1 MDQDRHGASS
11 STVTGSGR
19 LRYNRGLALLTA
31 FLFPV
36 LMILGCWQ
44 LMRADEKTDALQV
57 LELRRGEPPL
67 PLASIVADSPEELD
81 RRQVELYG
89 HYLSDR
95 DFLLDNRIHEGR
107 VGFELISAF
116 QDDGGTVVLV
126 NRGWLPG
133 LRTRDQLPVP
143 PRFEQNLRLHGE
155 IYLARDRRRL
165 PLLPAGTWPK
175 LIQAVDTQAMGRLL
189 GSRVYPHVVRLR
201 EGQPSALEA
210 DWPAVNIQPERHVAY
225 AVQWFM
231 MGAALLAIFLFGG
244 TNFIDWYKNRG
255 RGGEADD

>member
-1 MDQDRHGASS
+1 MDQERHGASAG
-11 STVTGSGR
+11 TVTGSGR

-31 FLFPV
+31 FLFPL

-44 LMRADEKTDALQV
+44 LMRADEKAEALQV
-57 LELRRGEPPL
+57 LEFRRQEPPL
-67 PLASIVADSPEELD
+67 PLTNIVADSPDELD

-89 HYLSDR
+89 QYLPDR
-95 DFLLDNRIHEGR
+95 DFLLDNRIYGGR

-116 QDDGGTVVLV
+116 QDDDGAVVLV

-143 PRFEQNLRLHGE
+143 PRFEEKLRLHGE

-165 PLLPAGTWPK
+165 PLLPTGAWPK
-175 LIQAVDTQAMGRLL
+175 LIQAVDTAAMGRLL
-189 GSRVYPHVVRLR
+189 GTAVYPHVIRLR
-201 EGQPSALEA
+201 AGQPSALEA

-231 MGAALLAIFLFGG
+231 MGIALLAIFVFGG

-255 RGGEADD
+255 GGGKADD